1 MRGGQDERGIYNR
14 PAAQVTAASRIYREP
29 HLMRELLNT
38 HTHTQMNSLLD
49 DDNIKQQ
56 IFRSKLTPDVAAVP
70 PTIFGSTRIER
81 RCRTCVPSTSK
92 YNVEP

>member
-29 HLMRELLNT
+29 HLMRKLLN
-38 HTHTQMNSLLD
+38 THTQMNSLLD
-49 DDNIKQQ
+49 GENIKQKL
-56 IFRSKLTPDVAAVP
+56 FRSKLTPDVAAVP

-81 RCRTCVPSTSK
+81 SCRT
-92 YNVEP
+92 